1 MSQYSRRNMFKTAG
15 ALAAATAL
23 PKWFIEETLDAEEV
37 KAPTS
42 ANDKPNIALVGCGG
56 RGRGDIKDASK
67 FGNVVALCDVDENHA
82 NHAAADYPGSKAYKD
97 FRKVMERDDIHI
109 IVTATPD
116 HWHTLVNLAALRAGK
131 DVYSEKPLTL
141 TIDEGKY
148 LVDTVKKTK
157 RVLQVGSQQ
166 RSDPKF
172 RLACEL
178 VRNGRIGKLQEVQVV
193 LPAGH
198 REGPF
203 PAEEVPKELDWDFWQ
218 GQAPVNPYC
227 RQRTHT
233 TFRFWY
239 DYSGGTVT
247 DWGAHH
253 NDIARWGIGEDGPI
267 SAEGKALTDCIPG
280 GYTAFSQYHIEYM
293 WGNGVKSTCL
303 STTADQWTG
312 APVKKAGETLH
323 NGVTFKGS
331 DGWIFVTRGKLEASK
346 PEILAEPLGSSAIR
360 LYESNSHMGNF
371 FECVRTRKDPAAT
384 AEIGHR
390 SISVCHLGVLSMRLG
405 RKLNWDPVKQTFVGD
420 ADADK
425 WLSREMRK
433 PWSLD
438 VA

>member
-1 MSQYSRRNMFKTAG
+1 MSKYSRRGVFKTTA
-15 ALAAATAL
+15 AIAAATAL
-23 PKWFIEETLDAEEV
+23 PKWFVEETLDAAEV

-67 FGNVVALCDVDENHA
+67 FGNVVALCDVDEKHA
-82 NHAAADYPGSKAYKD
+82 EHASADYPGSKAYKD

-141 TIDEGKY
+141 TINEGKY
-148 LVDTVKKTK
+148 LVDTVKKTN

-166 RSDPKF
+166 RSDAKF

-203 PAEEVPKELDWDFWQ
+203 PVEPVPAELDWDFWQ
-218 GQAPVNPYC
+218 GQAPTNPYC

-253 NDIARWGIGEDGPI
+253 NDIARWAIGEDGPT
-267 SAEGKALTDCIPG
+267 SVEGKPLADIIPG
-280 GYTAFSQYHIEYM
+280 GYTAFSQYHIEYT
-293 WGNGVKSTCL
+293 WAKTP
-303 STTADQWTG
+303 STTAS
-312 APVKKAGETLH
+312 PSKARTA
-323 NGVTFKGS
+323 GS
-331 DGWIFVTRGKLEASK
+331 SSRAASSK
-346 PEILAEPLGSSAIR
+346 PASPRSSPSRSPPAPSACTPATTTWPISSTASAPAKTPPPPPKSGTGLLAFATSGSSPCGLAG
-360 LYESNSHMGNF
+360 S
-371 FECVRTRKDPAAT
+371 
-384 AEIGHR
+384 
-390 SISVCHLGVLSMRLG
+390 
-405 RKLNWDPVKQTFVGD
+405 
-420 ADADK
+420 
-425 WLSREMRK
+425 
-433 PWSLD
+433 
-438 VA
+438 

>member
-1 MSQYSRRNMFKTAG
+1 MFQTAG
-15 ALAAATAL
+15 ALAAASAL
-23 PKWFIEETLDAEEV
+23 PKWFREETLDAAEI

-148 LVDTVKKTK
+148 LVETVKKTN

-166 RSDPKF
+166 RSDAKF

-178 VRNGRIGKLQEVQVV
+178 VRSGRIGKLQEVQVV

-267 SAEGKALTDCIPG
+267 SAEGKALTDTIPG
-280 GYTAFSQYHIEYM
+280 GYTAFSQYHIEYL

-312 APVKKAGETLH
+312 APVKKAGEALH

-331 DGWIFVTRGKLEASK
+331 DGWIFCTRGKLEASK
-346 PEILAEPLGSSAIR
+346 PEIIAEPLGSGAIR
-360 LYESNSHMGNF
+360 LYASNNHMGNF

-433 PWSLD
+433 PWGLD
-438 VA
+438 VL